1 MTTPVSIDSVGWY
14 ILSVSSDKLIDQA
27 KEEWGLTNGTIH
39 SIIYELK
46 NPPISN
52 GQSLSS
58 SNWNAID
65 TSLDNIV
72 LYANIGYWVY
82 VSQVPESQ
90 PEPQPE
96 PSPEPS
102 PEPDT
107 PQGTVQ
113 DGYISGATVTLR
125 NMDDTLIAN
134 YTTDSNGSF
143 SGTGAESYSGSL
155 VKISV
160 TGGTDIS
167 TQTQY
172 TNTLQYIGTL
182 SSLGSIVVNPL
193 STLVADN
200 TLAEASAN
208 GTDVTET
215 LFNSNKATI
224 RDNLGLTD
232 SDMDGDFINN
242 ENATVALIVNKIEL
256 IKDSFASGFTSATT
270 DTVSQS
276 IASAIKNKG
285 GSFDFNSTTDIELI
299 GNNVNTTYGVGDE
312 SAKATR
318 IKDYLVS
325 ANTEIDTTANDET
338 LFLNKFTN
346 VIKMRKV
353 ITDSLSGL
361 DFSNTV
367 DVATS
372 ITNAKANLSSTLIY
386 DVFVGLKKIQV
397 SFISDRSTTSDGEN
411 SPFILVWLKRN
422 SGQTLADEINDVND
436 VLTLADDTYKD
447 VRVNTDDTY
456 GEFFLTNYNEQVQ
469 ANIEASI
476 TSVGLDVNN
485 ISLFVARKDSETY
498 ESLRYT
504 MQEVTQDGSTVNA
517 LKLADTSVD
526 ASTNDILT
534 ELSDTTGDWY
544 DDTNDGFLLLRNN
557 NVALDENY
565 PPSYTPAPASEP
577 EAEGIGGGG
586 LGDLVDGGGGNAVT
600 ATGNVNSTASGSS
613 GFWGDILSWFAA
625 NV

>member
-14 ILSVSSDKLIDQA
+14 VLSVSSDKLIDQA
-27 KEEWGLTNGTIH
+27 KDEWGLTNGTIH
-39 SIIYELK
+39 PIVYELN
-46 NPPISN
+46 NPPIPN

-72 LYANIGYWVY
+72 LYANVGYWVY
-82 VSQVPESQ
+82 VSQVPESGSQ
-90 PEPQPE
+90 PEPE

-134 YTTDSNGSF
+134 YTTDANGSF
-143 SGTGAESYSGSL
+143 SGTGAESYSGNL

-167 TQTQY
+167 TNTAY
-172 TNTLQYIGTL
+172 SNTLQYIGTL

-200 TLAEASAN
+200 TLAEASTN

-215 LFNSNKATI
+215 LFNTNKATI
-224 RDNLGLTD
+224 RDNLGLSD
-232 SDMDGDFINN
+232 NDMDGDFINN
-242 ENATVALIVNKIEL
+242 ENATVALIINKIEL

-299 GNNVNTTYGVGDE
+299 GNNVNTSYGSGS
-312 SAKATR
+312 SADTNKAGR
-318 IKDYLVS
+318 IKDYLVA
-325 ANTEIDTTANDET
+325 ANAEIDTTAGTET

-346 VIKMRKV
+346 VVKMRKGV
-353 ITDSLSGL
+353 SNSLPDFDDSSLSM
-361 DFSNTV
+361 V
-367 DVATS
+367 DEVTTRIS
-372 ITNAKANLSSTLIY
+372 DLSSILIY

-397 SFISDRSTTSDGEN
+397 SFISDRSSESTGSN

-436 VLTLADDTYKD
+436 VLTLANDTYKD
-447 VRVNTDDTY
+447 VRVNTDDSTE
-456 GEFFLTNYNEQVQ
+456 GEYFLTNYNEQVQ
-469 ANIEASI
+469 ANIEASMSNVGMDVTSSGNI
-476 TSVGLDVNN
+476 T
-485 ISLFVARKDSETY
+485 LFVARKSTENIQ
-498 ESLRYT
+498 SLRYT
-504 MQEVTQDGSTVNA
+504 MQSVDVDGVATDV
-517 LKLADTSVD
+517 LMLADTSADV
-526 ASTNDILT
+526 STNDILT
-534 ELSDTTGDWY
+534 ELTT
-544 DDTNDGFLLLRNN
+544 NCLL
-557 NVALDENY
+557 Y
-565 PPSYTPAPASEP
+565 TSPSPRDS
-577 EAEGIGGGG
+577 
-586 LGDLVDGGGGNAVT
+586 
-600 ATGNVNSTASGSS
+600 
-613 GFWGDILSWFAA
+613 
-625 NV
+625 